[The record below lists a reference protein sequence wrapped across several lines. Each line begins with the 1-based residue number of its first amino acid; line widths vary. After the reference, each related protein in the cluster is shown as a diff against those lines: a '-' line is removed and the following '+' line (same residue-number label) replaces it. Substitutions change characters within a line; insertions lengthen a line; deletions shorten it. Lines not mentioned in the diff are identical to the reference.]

1 VPATVRFS
9 RSLLSATVTALMT
22 VAAVL
27 PALPQPVAARG
38 GATFVDLANEHRSEL
53 GVRGLRLNAVI
64 DGIAVDRAD
73 QMARAMQLNHDLE
86 FIGRRL
92 SRANICFERIGE
104 IVAYH
109 GATEGRIRHFVNQWY
124 RSDAHRA
131 IMLSSSYTR
140 AAGSYTTASNGLSY
154 GVMIF
159 VRLCG

>member
-1 VPATVRFS
+1 LLTATVM
-9 RSLLSATVTALMT
+9 ALMT
-22 VAAVL
+22 VAALL

-38 GATFVDLANEHRSEL
+38 GGTFVDLANEHRSEV
-53 GVRGLRLNAVI
+53 GVRALRLNAVI
-64 DGIAVDRAD
+64 DRIAVDRAD

-92 SRANICFERIGE
+92 RRANICVERVGE

-109 GATEGRIRHFVNQWY
+109 GETHGRIRHFVNQWY

-140 AAGSYTTASNGLSY
+140 AAGSDATASNGLNY